1 VIETFILQQM
11 NMEGTVEMQISPF
24 KGQRTESSQDPH
36 RPQFHF
42 LPEKG
47 WMNDPNGLI
56 QWGGRYHLFYQYNP
70 NGPFH
75 GSIHWGHAVSD
86 DLLHWED
93 LPVALAPTPG
103 GADAEGCWS
112 GCAIDHDG
120 LPTLVYT
127 GTHPQVVC
135 LATSSDG
142 LVNWEKHPAN
152 PVLAGPPPELETLT
166 GGNFRDPFV
175 WKEDKCWYMAIG
187 SRIDGQGGVILRYRS
202 EDLVHWEYLGRLL
215 QGDINLSDP
224 FWTGSVWECPNFF
237 RLKDRYVL
245 FFSVQSE
252 PSELLYPV
260 YYIGD
265 YDGEQFIPTSQ
276 SILVHGSSFYA
287 PQVMRTGDGR
297 MVMWGWL
304 KEMRWPSALMEAGWA
319 GVMSMPLT
327 LLLLPN
333 GRLGIE
339 PVEELKNL
347 RGAHWHYANLA
358 LEPGTPDLL
367 DGVSGDCLEIDAV
380 FEPDPEAEF
389 GLKVRCSPDRDEQT
403 RILYQGKA
411 ERLVLDPKES
421 SLSTVVDRD
430 VRKASLSLDASGC
443 LRLHIFID
451 RSVVEIFANGHTCL
465 AGRVYPTRADSLGV
479 GLLAPKG
486 VTRLVS
492 LDIWQMKSIWQLES

>member
-1 VIETFILQQM
+1 
-11 NMEGTVEMQISPF
+11 
-24 KGQRTESSQDPH
+24 
-36 RPQFHF
+36 
-42 LPEKG
+42 
-47 WMNDPNGLI
+47 MNDPNGLI

-112 GCAIDHDG
+112 GCAIDYDG

-127 GTHPQVVC
+127 GIHPQLVC

-152 PVLAGPPPELETLT
+152 PVLAGPPPELEALA
-166 GGNFRDPFV
+166 GGDFRDPFV
-175 WKEDKCWYMAIG
+175 WKEDKCWYMVIG
-187 SRIDGQGGVILRYRS
+187 SRIEGQGGVVLRYRS

-237 RLKDRYVL
+237 QLKDRYVL
-245 FFSVQSE
+245 LFSVQSE

-260 YYIGD
+260 YYVGT
-265 YDGEQFIPTSQ
+265 YDGEQFIPTTQ

-287 PQVMRTGDGR
+287 PQVMRTRDGR
-297 MVMWGWL
+297 IVMWGWL
-304 KEMRWPSALMEAGWA
+304 KEMRRPSALMEAGWA
-319 GVMSMPLT
+319 GVMSLPISLS
-327 LLLLPN
+327 LLPD

-347 RGAHWHYANLA
+347 PRRTLA
-358 LEPGTPDLL
+358 L
-367 DGVSGDCLEIDAV
+367 
-380 FEPDPEAEF
+380 FE
-389 GLKVRCSPDRDEQT
+389 S
-403 RILYQGKA
+403 
-411 ERLVLDPKES
+411 
-421 SLSTVVDRD
+421 
-430 VRKASLSLDASGC
+430 
-443 LRLHIFID
+443 
-451 RSVVEIFANGHTCL
+451 
-465 AGRVYPTRADSLGV
+465 RA
-479 GLLAPKG
+479 
-486 VTRLVS
+486 
-492 LDIWQMKSIWQLES
+492 